1 MSPLPMLPPP
11 AALTPLLALD
21 LDAFERNAAR
31 LHDAIVRRAGKRWRP
46 HAKGLRAG
54 AAAQALLALG
64 AHGMTC
70 STLPEAQALVDAGVD
85 DVLLANELAQPAAGA
100 WLAALN
106 RRARVVCAVDAP
118 EHLALLEAAARD
130 AGLRL
135 PVVVE
140 VDVGLGRCGCA
151 PGEPALA
158 LARAVA
164 ASPALTFEG
173 LCTWEGHTVRIR
185 EPEAKA
191 AAVEQALARLVD
203 TARACAS
210 AGLPARIVI
219 AGGTGDFL
227 QACRVDGVT
236 ELQAGGGAYGDLRYA
251 GEFGA
256 PLEPA
261 LTLWTTV
268 VSRPTPTRIVC
279 DGGFKALAAQPA
291 PLPRGLTGVR
301 EVRLNAAHT
310 IVELGQAQAA
320 PGIGA
325 ALAFDVGNADA
336 TVFLHAQLQL
346 HRGDRWVGAWALGLS
361 AERPP
366 QATASP

>member
-1 MSPLPMLPPP
+1 MPPP
-11 AALTPLLALD
+11 PPPNVLTPLLALD
-21 LDAFERNAAR
+21 LEAFERNAAR
-31 LHDAIVRRAGKRWRP
+31 MSDAVVRRAGKRWRP
-46 HAKGLRAG
+46 HVKGLRAG
-54 AAAQALLALG
+54 EAAQALLAAG
-64 AHGMTC
+64 AYGVTC
-70 STLPEAQALVDAGVD
+70 STLDEAHTMVDAGVG
-85 DVLLANELAQPAAGA
+85 DVLLANELAQPAACD
-100 WLAALN
+100 WLAELN

-118 EHLALLEAAARD
+118 EHLGLLEAAARH

-140 VDVGLGRCGCA
+140 VDVGMGRCGCT
-151 PGEPALA
+151 PGEPTLA

-191 AAVEQALARLVD
+191 AAVTRSLGLLVD
-203 TARACAS
+203 TARACAQT
-210 AGLPARIVI
+210 GLPAAIVS

-227 QACRVDGVT
+227 QACGVEGVT

-251 GEFGA
+251 SEFGA

-279 DGGFKALAAQPA
+279 DGGFKAVAAQPA
-291 PLPRGLTGVR
+291 PAPLGLPGVR
-301 EVRLNAAHT
+301 EVRLNASHT
-310 IVELGQAQAA
+310 IVELDSALQTPA
-320 PGIGA
+320 IGA

-336 TVFLHAQLQL
+336 TVFLHRRLHL
-346 HRGDRWVGAWALGLS
+346 HRGGRWAGAWALGL
-361 AERPP
+361 ENGPMPRP
-366 QATASP
+366 